1 MELTNELKPDALSAP
16 VFKLGVTTLLR
27 LLAPMTPHLCE
38 ELWREL
44 GNGDGITAAGWPGFD
59 PAQIDADEV
68 DYPVQANGK
77 LRGKITLPRSLAGAA
92 LEETVRSHTVI
103 REIVADKQLRKLIVV
118 PGKIINLVVG

>member
-1 MELTNELKPDALSAP
+1 

-38 ELWREL
+38 ELWRDL
-44 GNGDGITAAGWPGFD
+44 GDDGGITAAGWPSFD
-59 PAQIDADEV
+59 PTQIDADDV

-77 LRGKITLPRSLAGAA
+77 LRGKITLPRALVGAA
-92 LEETVRSHTVI
+92 LEAVVREHPVI
-103 REIVADKQLRKLIVV
+103 REIVGDKQLKKLIVV